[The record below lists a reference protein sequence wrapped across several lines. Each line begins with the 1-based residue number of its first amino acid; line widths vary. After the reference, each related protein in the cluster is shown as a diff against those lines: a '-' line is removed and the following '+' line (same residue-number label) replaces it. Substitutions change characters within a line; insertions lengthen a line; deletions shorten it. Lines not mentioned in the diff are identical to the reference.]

1 MELMMHKFLI
11 VVLVGMGL
19 LASQAYA
26 SELKIGSWGGNV
38 RSGPST
44 EYPII
49 GSLKNGDPVVLLEK
63 QRPARDGFNWFRI
76 AYGSGQ
82 FGYQWGGILCGF
94 NNEVNGTY
102 GLCENDNR
110 STPRNYECSD
120 LTQFSSNEDERK
132 TKITFFVGQSD
143 NSFRIY
149 WLDYNGNKK
158 LFTNLSSGM
167 SWTAETYRSHS
178 WAIYRVSASGRETC
192 HSIVKGKRQSSQW
205 LLR

>member
-1 MELMMHKFLI
+1 MKFMELIMHKFLI

-82 FGYQWGGILCGF
+82 FGYQWGGDTLWF
-94 NNEVNGTY
+94 
-102 GLCENDNR
+102 
-110 STPRNYECSD
+110 
-120 LTQFSSNEDERK
+120 Q
-132 TKITFFVGQSD
+132 Q
-143 NSFRIY
+143 
-149 WLDYNGNKK
+149 
-158 LFTNLSSGM
+158 
-167 SWTAETYRSHS
+167 
-178 WAIYRVSASGRETC
+178 
-192 HSIVKGKRQSSQW
+192 
-205 LLR
+205 

>member
-1 MELMMHKFLI
+1 MHKFLI

-76 AYGSGQ
+76 AYGNGQ
-82 FGYQWGGILCGF
+82 FGYQWGGYF
-94 NNEVNGTY
+94 VV
-102 GLCENDNR
+102 
-110 STPRNYECSD
+110 STMRLMAHMASA
-120 LTQFSSNEDERK
+120 K
-132 TKITFFVGQSD
+132 TTIDPHHEIMNVPT
-143 NSFRIY
+143 
-149 WLDYNGNKK
+149 
-158 LFTNLSSGM
+158 
-167 SWTAETYRSHS
+167 
-178 WAIYRVSASGRETC
+178 
-192 HSIVKGKRQSSQW
+192 
-205 LLR
+205 